1 MLARTLARAGGDPIA
16 RVMSHRHTYTAVF
29 LVAAA
34 TLVLEIL
41 LTRVTSVVAW
51 YHLAF
56 FVISLAML
64 GMTAGAV
71 FVFVRPA
78 LFTDAKVGARMAQCA
93 VAFALIM
100 PIAMR
105 LALSIPLS
113 PIADLKGFFAMLGY
127 GILLALPF
135 GVGGVVLTLAL
146 TRAGLPEGRVY
157 GVDLIGAAVGCAAVV
172 PLLAVVD
179 APSAVFVAAAV
190 AAASGWAF
198 ARGANLPPRTG
209 RIALGAAGL
218 LAVAA
223 YVNVATGG
231 SLLAPQW
238 IKGLP
243 ELPERYS
250 YVGWNTY
257 SRVTVDQ
264 PIELPPTFWAAGRA
278 VPPEM
283 LRPIPQRWMLI
294 DGAAGTAMAGLDI
307 DPTDDRPGSP
317 QDHAYLA
324 WDVTAFAHAMRP
336 RGGAAVI
343 GVGGGRD
350 VLEAARVGHDPVV
363 GIELNGLIVGL
374 HEGPLR
380 AFSGIADLP
389 GVELVED
396 EARSYLARD
405 DRRYSVITMSLI
417 DTWAATGAGA
427 YALSENGL
435 YTVEAWR
442 VFMSRLEPHGIFT
455 VSRWYKPDSP
465 GETARMLALAYQTLW
480 SAQIENPRAHVIL
493 LQNQHIATLLMSP
506 LPFSRTDLDRMQQL
520 AVERG
525 FNMMLTPR
533 KLPANPL
540 LEQVAELGSPQALE
554 DWADDQLLD
563 LSAPTDAKPFFF
575 NMLRP
580 STWFQPPPEI
590 DALDL
595 GFLGNLHATQTLVYA
610 TLASALLT
618 LLAVIVPLWLRRSAL
633 RGYDGGDLVAACGY
647 FALIGFG
654 FMMVEMGLLSRLNV
668 FLGHPTL
675 ALSVLLGGI
684 ILFTGFG
691 SLASARVRL
700 GTQGASLWWSRLFPL
715 VPAVCII
722 AAQLA
727 LDPVMRGL
735 GGAAT
740 PVRIVLSIALVAVPA
755 LGMGLCFPLG
765 LRLCDRCAGEGR
777 PSLGPWMWGLNGAC
791 GVVASGLALT
801 CSMAWG
807 IRTTLLIGACC
818 YVALL
823 VCTVRLSR
831 APKAG

>member
-1 MLARTLARAGGDPIA
+1 MLARVSGTRASMSARP
-16 RVMSHRHTYTAVF
+16 TYAAVF

-41 LTRVTSVVAW
+41 LTRITSVVAW

-71 FVFVRPA
+71 IVFVKASWFPDER
-78 LFTDAKVGARMAQCA
+78 VGERMAQTS
-93 VAFALIM
+93 VAFALVM
-100 PIAMR
+100 PVAMR

-113 PIADLKGFFAMLGY
+113 PIADLSGFLSMLGY
-127 GILLALPF
+127 GTLLALPF

-157 GVDLIGAAVGCAAVV
+157 GVDLIGAAFGCAAVV

-190 AAASGWAF
+190 AALAGWSF
-198 ARGANLPPRTG
+198 AKGANLPVNSR
-209 RIALGAAGL
+209 RKALGAALL
-218 LAVAA
+218 LACAA
-223 YVNVATGG
+223 VTNVYTGG
-231 SLLAPQW
+231 KLLSPKW
-238 IKGLP
+238 IKGFA
-243 ELPERYS
+243 EWPERYTF
-250 YVGWNTY
+250 VGWNTY

-264 PIELPPTFWAAGRA
+264 QIEMPPTFWAAGRS
-278 VPPEM
+278 VPVEM
-283 LRPIPQRWMLI
+283 LKPIPQRWMLI
-294 DGAAGTAMAGLDI
+294 DGAAGTAMAGLDL
-307 DPTDDRPGSP
+307 DPNDGRPGTP
-317 QDHAYLA
+317 EDHAYLS

-336 RGGAAVI
+336 TGPAAVI

-350 VLEAARVGHDPVV
+350 VLEATRVGHELVV
-363 GIELNGLIVGL
+363 GIELNGLIVDL
-374 HEGPLR
+374 HR
-380 AFSGIADLP
+380 KTMRDFSGIADLP
-389 GVELVED
+389 GVELVAD

-405 DRRYSVITMSLI
+405 TRRYSVITMSLI

-435 YTVEAWR
+435 YTVEAWQT
-442 VFMSRLEPHGIFT
+442 FMSRLDPKGIFT

-465 GETARMLALAYQTLW
+465 GETTRMLALAYETLW
-480 SAQIENPRAHVIL
+480 SAGITNARAHVIL

-506 LPFSRTDLDRMQQL
+506 SPFSRRDLDNMQKV
-520 AVERG
+520 AIERG

-540 LEQVAELGSPQALE
+540 LNEVANLTDSAALAA
-554 DWADDQLLD
+554 WADAQVLD
-563 LSAPTDAKPFFF
+563 FSAPTDARPFFF

-580 STWFQPPPEI
+580 STWFEPPPEI
-590 DALDL
+590 DELDL

-618 LLAVIVPLWLRRSAL
+618 LFAVVVPLWMRRSAL
-633 RGYDGGDLVAACGY
+633 RGYARLDLWAACGY
-647 FALIGFG
+647 FSLIGLG
-654 FMMVEMGLLSRLNV
+654 FMLVEMSLLSRLNV

-684 ILFTGFG
+684 ILFTGIG
-691 SLASARVRL
+691 SLASSRIRIENRRL
-700 GTQGASLWWSRLFPL
+700 ATWFPL
-715 VPAVCII
+715 LPAVAI
-722 AAQLA
+722 AVTQSLVG
-727 LDPVMRGL
+727 PVMTGFDD
-735 GGAAT
+735 AST
-740 PVRIVLSIALVAVPA
+740 PVRVLLSIGLVALAA
-755 LGMGLCFPLG
+755 LGMGLGFPLG
-765 LRLCDRCAGEGR
+765 LRLCERLRKPEQPA
-777 PSLGPWMWGLNGAC
+777 LGPWMWGLNGAC
-791 GVVASGLALT
+791 GVVASGVALT

-807 IRTTLLIGACC
+807 VRTTLVIGACC

-823 VCTVRLSR
+823 VCTARLSR
-831 APKAG
+831 GAKGE